1 MTPSLYNFVWRI
13 IRPFIPLLL
22 WYRIRRGKDLRRLR
36 IERYGRTAQRI
47 TPPGPHC
54 AGRIWLHA
62 VSVGESVTAL
72 RLARALAT
80 HYPDHAFLITTN
92 TITGHSAVLAGIAD
106 QPDIAMQCAMQPLD
120 HPDFVDH
127 FLASWQPSA
136 AIFME
141 SDFWPN
147 LILRSRQRGIPVI
160 FASSQLSAKAV
171 AGWMKRPALA
181 QPLFAAAELILPVD
195 AQQADQF
202 RALIGTAHN
211 IPRIQVIGSLKL
223 PNRQQQD
230 RKQQDPQLQ
239 RILQQAAS
247 GRRVFLA
254 ASTHDGEDQIV
265 IDAASDLGADWLTI
279 IAPRHPDRGDAIAA
293 HAGQPPQRS
302 HGAIPDSQTNLYIM
316 DSLGEMGT
324 LFSLAD
330 YVFLGGSLVPAGGHN
345 PLEPAEFGLPI
356 LTGAHIFK
364 NKAEFDGLAA
374 AGAVFEVA
382 DAATITHQIRQLEND
397 PARRAKLAKAA
408 QDYVTIAHQRVALA
422 AQAIKQ
428 VLTTVR

>member
-22 WYRIRRGKDLRRLR
+22 WYRIRRGKDLRHLR
-36 IERYGRTAQRI
+36 IERCGRTAQRI

-62 VSVGESVTAL
+62 VSVGESVAAL

-92 TITGHSAVLAGIAD
+92 TITGHNTVRAGIAD

-120 HPDFVDH
+120 HPDFVDR

-147 LILRSRQRGIPVI
+147 LILRSRQRGIPVV

-181 QPLFAAAELILPVD
+181 QPLFAAADLILPVD

-202 RALIGTAHN
+202 RALISTVQN

-223 PNRQQQD
+223 PNRQQQE
-230 RKQQDPQLQ
+230 PQLQ

-265 IDAASDLGADWLTI
+265 IDAANDLGADWLTI
-279 IAPRHPDRGDAIAA
+279 IAPRHPDRGDAIATY
-293 HAGQPPQRS
+293 AGQSPQRS
-302 HGAIPDSQTNLYIM
+302 HGAIPDSQTSIYIM

-345 PLEPAEFGLPI
+345 PMEPAGFGLPI

-397 PARRAKLAKAA
+397 PERRAKLAKAA

-422 AQAIKQ
+422 AQAIRQ

>member
-1 MTPSLYNFVWRI
+1 MTPSLYNIVWRI

-62 VSVGESVTAL
+62 VSVGESAAAL
-72 RLARALAT
+72 RLARGLAT
-80 HYPDHAFLITTN
+80 HYPHHAFLITTN
-92 TITGHSAVLAGIAD
+92 TITGQNTVLAGIAG

-120 HPDFVDH
+120 HPDFVDR

-223 PNRQQQD
+223 PDRQQPE
-230 RKQQDPQLQ
+230 PQLQ
-239 RILQQAAS
+239 RIFRQAAS

-302 HGAIPDSQTNLYIM
+302 HGAIPDSQTSIYIM

-345 PLEPAEFGLPI
+345 PLEPAGFGLPI
-356 LTGAHIFK
+356 LTGAHIYK

-382 DAATITHQIRQLEND
+382 DAATIAHQIRQLEND

>member
-1 MTPSLYNFVWRI
+1 MTPSLYNFMWRI

-22 WYRIRRGKDLRRLR
+22 WYRIHRGKDLRRLR
-36 IERYGRTAQRI
+36 DERYGRTAQRI
-47 TPPGPHC
+47 TPPGSHC

-62 VSVGESVTAL
+62 VSVGESVAAL

-80 HYPDHAFLITTN
+80 HYPHHAFLITTN
-92 TITGHSAVLAGIAD
+92 TITGHNTVLAGIAG

-120 HPDFVDH
+120 HPDFVDR
-127 FLASWQPSA
+127 FLTSWQPSA

-147 LILRSRQRGIPVI
+147 LVLRSRQRGIPVI
-160 FASSQLSAKAV
+160 FASSQLSAKTF

-181 QPLFAAAELILPVD
+181 QPLFAAADLILPVD

-202 RALIGTAHN
+202 RALIGSAHN

-223 PNRQQQD
+223 PDRQQSE
-230 RKQQDPQLQ
+230 PQLQ

-279 IAPRHPDRGDAIAA
+279 IAPRHPDRGDTIAA
-293 HAGQPPQRS
+293 YAGQPPQRS
-302 HGAIPDSQTNLYIM
+302 HGAIPDSQTSIYIM

-345 PLEPAEFGLPI
+345 PLEPAGFGLPI

-382 DAATITHQIRQLEND
+382 DAATIAHQIRRLEND
-397 PARRAKLAKAA
+397 PARRAKLAKAE

>member
-22 WYRIRRGKDLRRLR
+22 WYRIRRGKDLGRLR
-36 IERYGRTAQRI
+36 IQRYGRTAQPI

-62 VSVGESVTAL
+62 VSVGESVAAL
-72 RLARALAT
+72 RLARALTT
-80 HYPDHAFLITTN
+80 HYPHHAFLITTN
-92 TITGHSAVLAGIAD
+92 TITGHDTVLAGIAD

-120 HPDFVDH
+120 HPDFVDR

-171 AGWMKRPALA
+171 AGWIKRPALA

-223 PNRQQQD
+223 PDRQQPE
-230 RKQQDPQLQ
+230 PQLQ

-293 HAGQPPQRS
+293 YAGQPPQRS
-302 HGAIPDSQTNLYIM
+302 HGSIPDTQTSIYIM
-316 DSLGEMGT
+316 DSLGELST

-345 PLEPAEFGLPI
+345 PLEPAGFGLPI

>member
-22 WYRIRRGKDLRRLR
+22 WHRIRRGKDLGRLR

-54 AGRIWLHA
+54 DGRIWLHA
-62 VSVGESVTAL
+62 VSVGESVAAL

-80 HYPDHAFLITTN
+80 YYPHHAFLITTN
-92 TITGHSAVLAGIAD
+92 TITGHDTVLAGIVG

-120 HPDFVDH
+120 HPDFVDR

-147 LILRSRQRGIPVI
+147 LILRSKQRGIPVI

-171 AGWMKRPALA
+171 AGWVKRPALA
-181 QPLFAAAELILPVD
+181 QPLFAAADLILPVD

-202 RALIGTAHN
+202 RALIGTAYN
-211 IPRIQVIGSLKL
+211 RPRIQVIGSLKL
-223 PNRQQQD
+223 PDRQQPE
-230 RKQQDPQLQ
+230 PQLQ
-239 RILQQAAS
+239 SILQQAAS

-293 HAGQPPQRS
+293 YAGQPPQRS
-302 HGAIPDSQTNLYIM
+302 HGAIPNSQTNIYIM
-316 DSLGEMGT
+316 DSLGEMST

-345 PLEPAEFGLPI
+345 PLEPAGFGLPI

-364 NKAEFDGLAA
+364 NKVEFDGLAA

>member
-22 WYRIRRGKDLRRLR
+22 WYRIRRGKDLGRLR
-36 IERYGRTAQRI
+36 MERYGRTAQRI

-62 VSVGESVTAL
+62 VSVGESVAAL

-80 HYPDHAFLITTN
+80 HYPHHAFLITTN
-92 TITGHSAVLAGIAD
+92 TITGYDTVLAGIAG

-120 HPDFVDH
+120 HPDFVDR

-147 LILRSRQRGIPVI
+147 LILCSKQRGIPVI

-171 AGWMKRPALA
+171 AGWIKRPALA
-181 QPLFAAAELILPVD
+181 QPLFAAADLILPVD

-211 IPRIQVIGSLKL
+211 RHRMQVIGSLKL
-223 PNRQQQD
+223 PDRQQPE
-230 RKQQDPQLQ
+230 PQL
-239 RILQQAAS
+239 RNILQQAAS

-279 IAPRHPDRGDAIAA
+279 IAPRHPDRGDAIATY
-293 HAGQPPQRS
+293 AGQPPQRS
-302 HGAIPDSQTNLYIM
+302 HGAIPESQTNIYIM

-345 PLEPAEFGLPI
+345 PLEPAGFGLPI

-422 AQAIKQ
+422 AQAIRQ

>member
-22 WYRIRRGKDLRRLR
+22 WYRIRRGKDLGRLR
-36 IERYGRTAQRI
+36 IQRYGRTAQPI

-62 VSVGESVTAL
+62 VSVGESVAAL

-80 HYPDHAFLITTN
+80 HYPHHAFLITTN
-92 TITGHSAVLAGIAD
+92 TITGHDTVLAGIAD

-120 HPDFVDH
+120 HPDFVDR

-147 LILRSRQRGIPVI
+147 LILRSRQRGIRVI

-171 AGWMKRPALA
+171 AGWIKRPALA
-181 QPLFAAAELILPVD
+181 QPLFAAAELILPID

-223 PNRQQQD
+223 PDRQQPE
-230 RKQQDPQLQ
+230 PQLQ

-293 HAGQPPQRS
+293 YAGQPPQRS
-302 HGAIPDSQTNLYIM
+302 HGAIPDSQTSIYIM
-316 DSLGEMGT
+316 DSLGEMST

-345 PLEPAEFGLPI
+345 PLEPAGFGLPI

-397 PARRAKLAKAA
+397 PARRANLAKAA

>member
-1 MTPSLYNFVWRI
+1 MTQSLYNFVWRI

-22 WYRIRRGKDLRRLR
+22 WYRIRRGKDLRRLQT
-36 IERYGRTAQRI
+36 ERYGRTAQHI

-62 VSVGESVTAL
+62 VSVGEGVAAL
-72 RLARALAT
+72 RLALTLAT

-92 TITGHSAVLAGIAD
+92 TITGHNTVLAGIAG

-120 HPDFVDH
+120 HPDFVDR

-147 LILRSRQRGIPVI
+147 LVLRSRQRGIPVI

-211 IPRIQVIGSLKL
+211 IPRIQVIGSLK
-223 PNRQQQD
+223 QQD
-230 RKQQDPQLQ
+230 RQQPEPQLQ
-239 RILQQAAS
+239 RIMQQAAS

-254 ASTHDGEDQIV
+254 ASTHYGEDQIV

-302 HGAIPDSQTNLYIM
+302 HGAIPDSQTSIYIM

>member
-62 VSVGESVTAL
+62 VSVGESVAAL
-72 RLARALAT
+72 RLARALAK
-80 HYPDHAFLITTN
+80 HYPHHAFLITTN
-92 TITGHSAVLAGIAD
+92 TITGHNTVLTGIAG
-106 QPDIAMQCAMQPLD
+106 QTDIAMQCAMQPLD
-120 HPDFVDH
+120 HPDFVDR

-181 QPLFAAAELILPVD
+181 QPLFAAADLILPVD

-211 IPRIQVIGSLKL
+211 IPRIQVIGSLK
-223 PNRQQQD
+223 QQD
-230 RKQQDPQLQ
+230 RQQPEPQLQ

-293 HAGQPPQRS
+293 HASQPPQRS
-302 HGAIPDSQTNLYIM
+302 HGAIPDSQTSIYIM

-382 DAATITHQIRQLEND
+382 DAVTITHQIRQLEND

-408 QDYVTIAHQRVALA
+408 QDYVTVAHQRVALA

>member
-13 IRPFIPLLL
+13 IRPFVPLLL
-22 WYRIRRGKDLRRLR
+22 LYRIRRAKDLRRLR
-36 IERYGRTAQRI
+36 IERYGRTEQRI

-62 VSVGESVTAL
+62 VSVGESVAAL

-92 TITGHSAVLAGIAD
+92 TITGHSAVLAGMAG

-120 HPDFVDH
+120 HPDFVDR

-147 LILRSRQRGIPVI
+147 LVLRSRQRGIPVI

-171 AGWMKRPALA
+171 AGWMKRSALA
-181 QPLFAAAELILPVD
+181 QPLFAAADLILPVD

-223 PNRQQQD
+223 PDRQQPE
-230 RKQQDPQLQ
+230 PQLQ
-239 RILQQAAS
+239 SILQQAAS

-293 HAGQPPQRS
+293 YAGQPPQRS
-302 HGAIPDSQTNLYIM
+302 HGGIPNSQTSIYIM

-374 AGAVFEVA
+374 AGAVFEVT
-382 DAATITHQIRQLEND
+382 DAATITYQIRQLEND

-428 VLTTVR
+428 VLTTVS

>member
-1 MTPSLYNFVWRI
+1 M
-13 IRPFIPLLL
+13 
-22 WYRIRRGKDLRRLR
+22 
-36 IERYGRTAQRI
+36 A
-47 TPPGPHC
+47 
-54 AGRIWLHA
+54 
-62 VSVGESVTAL
+62 AL
-72 RLARALAT
+72 RLARALAP

-92 TITGHSAVLAGIAD
+92 TITGYSVVLAGIAD
-106 QPDIAMQCAMQPLD
+106 QPDVAMQCAMQPLD
-120 HPDFVDH
+120 HPDFVDR
-127 FLASWQPSA
+127 FLANWQPSA
-136 AIFME
+136 AVFME

-147 LILRSRQRGIPVI
+147 LVLRSRQRGIPVI
-160 FASSQLSAKAV
+160 FASSQLSEKAV

-181 QPLFAAAELILPVD
+181 QPLFAAADLILPVD

-202 RALIGTAHN
+202 RALISNAHN

-223 PNRQQQD
+223 QDRQQPE
-230 RKQQDPQLQ
+230 PQLQ
-239 RILQQAAS
+239 RILQHAAS

-265 IDAASDLGADWLTI
+265 IDAASDLGPDWLTI

-293 HAGQPPQRS
+293 YAGQPPQRS
-302 HGAIPDSQTNLYIM
+302 HGAIPDSQTNIYIM

-364 NKAEFDGLAA
+364 NKAEFNGLAA

>member
-1 MTPSLYNFVWRI
+1 MTPSLYNFMWRI

-22 WYRIRRGKDLRRLR
+22 WYRIRRGNDLRRLR
-36 IERYGRTAQRI
+36 IERYGRTAQPI
-47 TPPGPHC
+47 TPLGPHC

-62 VSVGESVTAL
+62 VSVGESVAAL
-72 RLARALAT
+72 RLARGLAT
-80 HYPDHAFLITTN
+80 HYPHHVFLITTN
-92 TITGHSAVLAGIAD
+92 TITGHNAVLAGIAG

-120 HPDFVDH
+120 HPDFVDR

-171 AGWMKRPALA
+171 AGWIKRPALA
-181 QPLFAAAELILPVD
+181 QPLFAAADLILPVD
-195 AQQADQF
+195 TQQADQF
-202 RALIGTAHN
+202 RALIGTAQN

-223 PNRQQQD
+223 PDRQQP
-230 RKQQDPQLQ
+230 DPQLQ
-239 RILQQAAS
+239 SILQQAAA

-265 IDAASDLGADWLTI
+265 IDAASDLGPDWLTI
-279 IAPRHPDRGDAIAA
+279 IAPRHPDRGDTIAA

-302 HGAIPDSQTNLYIM
+302 QGAIPDSQTRIYIM
-316 DSLGEMGT
+316 DSLGEMGA

-330 YVFLGGSLVPAGGHN
+330 YVFLGGSLIPAGGHN

-364 NKAEFDGLAA
+364 NSAEFDGLAA

-397 PARRAKLAKAA
+397 PTRRANLAKAA

-428 VLTTVR
+428 VLTSVR

>member
-22 WYRIRRGKDLRRLR
+22 WYRIRRGKDLARLR
-36 IERYGRTAQRI
+36 IQRYGRTAQPI

-62 VSVGESVTAL
+62 VSVGESVAAL

-80 HYPDHAFLITTN
+80 HYPHHAFLITTN
-92 TITGHSAVLAGIAD
+92 TITGYDTVLAGIAG

-120 HPDFVDH
+120 HPDFVDR

-171 AGWMKRPALA
+171 AGWIKRPALA

-223 PNRQQQD
+223 PDRQQPE
-230 RKQQDPQLQ
+230 PQLQ
-239 RILQQAAS
+239 NILQQAAS

-293 HAGQPPQRS
+293 YAGQPPQRS
-302 HGAIPDSQTNLYIM
+302 HGAIPDSQTSIYIM
-316 DSLGEMGT
+316 DSLSEMST

-345 PLEPAEFGLPI
+345 PLEPAGFGLPI

-397 PARRAKLAKAA
+397 PARRANLAKAA

>member
-22 WYRIRRGKDLRRLR
+22 WYRIRRGKDLGRLR
-36 IERYGRTAQRI
+36 IQRYGRTAQPI

-62 VSVGESVTAL
+62 VSVGESVAAL
-72 RLARALAT
+72 RLARALTT
-80 HYPDHAFLITTN
+80 HYPHHAFLITTN
-92 TITGHSAVLAGIAD
+92 TITGHDTVLAGIAD

-120 HPDFVDH
+120 HPDFVDR

-171 AGWMKRPALA
+171 AGWIKRPALA

-223 PNRQQQD
+223 PDRQQPE
-230 RKQQDPQLQ
+230 PQLQ

-293 HAGQPPQRS
+293 YAGQPPQRS
-302 HGAIPDSQTNLYIM
+302 HGAIPDSQTSIYIM
-316 DSLGEMGT
+316 DSLGEMST

-345 PLEPAEFGLPI
+345 PLEPAGFGLPI

-364 NKAEFDGLAA
+364 NKADFDGLAA

-382 DAATITHQIRQLEND
+382 DAATIAHQIRQLEND
-397 PARRAKLAKAA
+397 PARRANLAKAA

>member
-22 WYRIRRGKDLRRLR
+22 WYRICRGKDLRRLR

-62 VSVGESVTAL
+62 VSVGESVAAL

-92 TITGHSAVLAGIAD
+92 TITGHNTVLAGIAD

-120 HPDFVDH
+120 HPDFVDR

-147 LILRSRQRGIPVI
+147 LILRSRQRGIPVV

-181 QPLFAAAELILPVD
+181 QPLFAAADLILPVD

-202 RALIGTAHN
+202 RALISTVQN

-223 PNRQQQD
+223 PNRQQQE
-230 RKQQDPQLQ
+230 PQLQ

-265 IDAASDLGADWLTI
+265 IDAANDLGADWLTI
-279 IAPRHPDRGDAIAA
+279 IAPRHPDRGDAIATY
-293 HAGQPPQRS
+293 AGQPPQRS
-302 HGAIPDSQTNLYIM
+302 RGVIPDSQTSIYIM

-345 PLEPAEFGLPI
+345 PLEPAGFGLPI

-397 PARRAKLAKAA
+397 PERRAKLAKAA

-422 AQAIKQ
+422 AQAIRQ

>member
-1 MTPSLYNFVWRI
+1 
-13 IRPFIPLLL
+13 
-22 WYRIRRGKDLRRLR
+22 
-36 IERYGRTAQRI
+36 
-47 TPPGPHC
+47 
-54 AGRIWLHA
+54 
-62 VSVGESVTAL
+62 
-72 RLARALAT
+72 
-80 HYPDHAFLITTN
+80 
-92 TITGHSAVLAGIAD
+92 
-106 QPDIAMQCAMQPLD
+106 
-120 HPDFVDH
+120 
-127 FLASWQPSA
+127 
-136 AIFME
+136 
-141 SDFWPN
+141 
-147 LILRSRQRGIPVI
+147 
-160 FASSQLSAKAV
+160 
-171 AGWMKRPALA
+171 MKRPALA
-181 QPLFAAAELILPVD
+181 QPLFAAADLILPVD

-202 RALIGTAHN
+202 RALISTVQN

-223 PNRQQQD
+223 PNRQQQE
-230 RKQQDPQLQ
+230 PQLQ

-265 IDAASDLGADWLTI
+265 IDAANDLGADWLTI
-279 IAPRHPDRGDAIAA
+279 IAPRHPDRGDAIATY
-293 HAGQPPQRS
+293 AGQPPQRS
-302 HGAIPDSQTNLYIM
+302 HGAIPDSQTRIYIM

-345 PLEPAEFGLPI
+345 PLEPAGFGLPI

-397 PARRAKLAKAA
+397 PERRAKLAKAA

-422 AQAIKQ
+422 AQAIRQ

>member
-22 WYRIRRGKDLRRLR
+22 WYRIRRGKDLGRLR
-36 IERYGRTAQRI
+36 IQRYGRTAQPI

-62 VSVGESVTAL
+62 VSVGESVAAL

-80 HYPDHAFLITTN
+80 HYPHHAFLITTN
-92 TITGHSAVLAGIAD
+92 TITGHDTVLAGIAD

-120 HPDFVDH
+120 HPDFVDR

-171 AGWMKRPALA
+171 AGWIKRPALA

-223 PNRQQQD
+223 PDRQQPE
-230 RKQQDPQLQ
+230 PQLQ

-293 HAGQPPQRS
+293 YAGQPPQRS
-302 HGAIPDSQTNLYIM
+302 HGAIPDSQTSIYIM
-316 DSLGEMGT
+316 DSLGEMST

-345 PLEPAEFGLPI
+345 PLEPAGFGLPI

-382 DAATITHQIRQLEND
+382 DAATIAHQIRQLEND
-397 PARRAKLAKAA
+397 PARRADLAKAA
-408 QDYVTIAHQRVALA
+408 QDYVTIVHQRVALA

>member
-1 MTPSLYNFVWRI
+1 
-13 IRPFIPLLL
+13 
-22 WYRIRRGKDLRRLR
+22 
-36 IERYGRTAQRI
+36 
-47 TPPGPHC
+47 
-54 AGRIWLHA
+54 
-62 VSVGESVTAL
+62 
-72 RLARALAT
+72 
-80 HYPDHAFLITTN
+80 
-92 TITGHSAVLAGIAD
+92 
-106 QPDIAMQCAMQPLD
+106 
-120 HPDFVDH
+120 
-127 FLASWQPSA
+127 
-136 AIFME
+136 
-141 SDFWPN
+141 
-147 LILRSRQRGIPVI
+147 
-160 FASSQLSAKAV
+160 
-171 AGWMKRPALA
+171 MKRPALA
-181 QPLFAAAELILPVD
+181 QPLFAAADLILPVD

-202 RALIGTAHN
+202 RALISTVQN

-230 RKQQDPQLQ
+230 RQQQEPQLQ
-239 RILQQAAS
+239 RILQQAAL

-265 IDAASDLGADWLTI
+265 IDAANDLGADWLTI
-279 IAPRHPDRGDAIAA
+279 IAPRHPDRGDTIATY
-293 HAGQPPQRS
+293 AGQPPQRS
-302 HGAIPDSQTNLYIM
+302 HGAIPDSQTSIYIM

-345 PLEPAEFGLPI
+345 PLEPAGFGLPI

-397 PARRAKLAKAA
+397 PERRAKLAKAA

>member
-22 WYRIRRGKDLRRLR
+22 WYRIRQGKDLGRLR

-54 AGRIWLHA
+54 ASRIWLHA
-62 VSVGESVTAL
+62 VSVGESVAAL

-80 HYPDHAFLITTN
+80 HYPHHAFLITTN
-92 TITGHSAVLAGIAD
+92 TITGYNTVLAGIAD
-106 QPDIAMQCAMQPLD
+106 QPDIAIQCAMQPLD
-120 HPDFVDH
+120 HPDFVDR

-160 FASSQLSAKAV
+160 FASSQLSTKAV

-202 RALIGTAHN
+202 RALIGTAHD

-223 PNRQQQD
+223 PDRQQQD
-230 RKQQDPQLQ
+230 RQQPNPQLR

-254 ASTHDGEDQIV
+254 ASTHDGEDQVV

-293 HAGQPPQRS
+293 YAGQPPQRS
-302 HGAIPDSQTNLYIM
+302 HGAIPDSQNSIYIM

-345 PLEPAEFGLPI
+345 PLEPAGFGLPI

-374 AGAVFEVA
+374 AGTVFEVT

-397 PARRAKLAKAA
+397 PTRRAKLAKAA
-408 QDYVTIAHQRVALA
+408 QDYVNIAHQRVALA

>member
-1 MTPSLYNFVWRI
+1 MTLSLYNFVWRI
-13 IRPFIPLLL
+13 IRPLIPLLL
-22 WYRIRRGKDLRRLR
+22 WYRVRRGKDLRRLR

-62 VSVGESVTAL
+62 VSVGESVAAF

-92 TITGHSAVLAGIAD
+92 TITGHSAVMAGIAS

-120 HPDFVDH
+120 HPDFVDR

-147 LILRSRQRGIPVI
+147 LILRSRQRGIPVV

-181 QPLFAAAELILPVD
+181 QPLFAAADLILPVD

-202 RALIGTAHN
+202 RALISTVQN

-223 PNRQQQD
+223 PNRQQQE
-230 RKQQDPQLQ
+230 PQLQ

-265 IDAASDLGADWLTI
+265 IDAANDLGADWLTI
-279 IAPRHPDRGDAIAA
+279 IAPRHPDRGDAIATY
-293 HAGQPPQRS
+293 AGQPPQRS
-302 HGAIPDSQTNLYIM
+302 HGAIPDSQTSIYIM

-345 PLEPAEFGLPI
+345 PLEPAGFGLPI

-397 PARRAKLAKAA
+397 PERRAKLAKAA

>member
-1 MTPSLYNFVWRI
+1 MTPSLYNFVWQI

-62 VSVGESVTAL
+62 VSVGESVAAL

-80 HYPDHAFLITTN
+80 HYPHHAFLITTN

-120 HPDFVDH
+120 HPDFVDR

-147 LILRSRQRGIPVI
+147 LILRSKQRSIPVI

-202 RALIGTAHN
+202 RALIGTVHN

-223 PNRQQQD
+223 PDRQQP
-230 RKQQDPQLQ
+230 DPQLHS
-239 RILQQAAS
+239 ILQQAAS
-247 GRRVFLA
+247 SRRVFLA

-302 HGAIPDSQTNLYIM
+302 HGAIPDSQTSIYIM

-364 NKAEFDGLAA
+364 NKAEFNGLAA
-374 AGAVFEVA
+374 AGVVFEVA
-382 DAATITHQIRQLEND
+382 DAASITHQIRQLEND

-408 QDYVTIAHQRVALA
+408 QDYVTIAHQRGALA

>member
-62 VSVGESVTAL
+62 VSVGESVAAL

-92 TITGHSAVLAGIAD
+92 TITGHNTVLAGIAD

-120 HPDFVDH
+120 HPDFVDR

-147 LILRSRQRGIPVI
+147 LILRSRQRGIPVV

-181 QPLFAAAELILPVD
+181 QPLFAAADLILPVD

-202 RALIGTAHN
+202 RALISTVQN

-223 PNRQQQD
+223 PNRQQQE
-230 RKQQDPQLQ
+230 PQLQ

-265 IDAASDLGADWLTI
+265 IDAANDLGADWLTI
-279 IAPRHPDRGDAIAA
+279 IAPRHPDRGDAIATY
-293 HAGQPPQRS
+293 AGQPPQRS
-302 HGAIPDSQTNLYIM
+302 HGAIPDSQTSIYIM

-345 PLEPAEFGLPI
+345 PLEPAGFGLPI

-374 AGAVFEVA
+374 AGAGVEVG

-397 PARRAKLAKAA
+397 PERRAKLAKAA
-408 QDYVTIAHQRVALA
+408 QDYVIIAHQRVALA

-428 VLTTVR
+428 VLTKVR

>member
-1 MTPSLYNFVWRI
+1 
-13 IRPFIPLLL
+13 
-22 WYRIRRGKDLRRLR
+22 
-36 IERYGRTAQRI
+36 
-47 TPPGPHC
+47 
-54 AGRIWLHA
+54 
-62 VSVGESVTAL
+62 
-72 RLARALAT
+72 
-80 HYPDHAFLITTN
+80 
-92 TITGHSAVLAGIAD
+92 
-106 QPDIAMQCAMQPLD
+106 
-120 HPDFVDH
+120 
-127 FLASWQPSA
+127 
-136 AIFME
+136 
-141 SDFWPN
+141 
-147 LILRSRQRGIPVI
+147 
-160 FASSQLSAKAV
+160 
-171 AGWMKRPALA
+171 
-181 QPLFAAAELILPVD
+181 
-195 AQQADQF
+195 
-202 RALIGTAHN
+202 
-211 IPRIQVIGSLKL
+211 
-223 PNRQQQD
+223 
-230 RKQQDPQLQ
+230 QQDPQLQ

-302 HGAIPDSQTNLYIM
+302 HGAIPDSQTSIYIM